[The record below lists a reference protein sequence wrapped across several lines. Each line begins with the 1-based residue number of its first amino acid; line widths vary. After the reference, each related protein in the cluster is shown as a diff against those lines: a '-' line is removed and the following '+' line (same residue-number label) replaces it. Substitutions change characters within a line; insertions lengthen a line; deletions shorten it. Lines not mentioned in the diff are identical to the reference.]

1 MNNEL
6 KHYGVLGMKWG
17 VRKDRKASSTKEK
30 KPITKKPKKTG
41 RDRVDN
47 YMKGRHY
54 VEQKFFEK
62 FTKDDLLFVR
72 DSAAYAS
79 AILWTAS
86 AIASGN
92 PFDSA
97 AALANLLSNIADPD

>member
-17 VRKDRKASSTKEK
+17 VRKDRSATSSK
-30 KPITKKPKKTG
+30 TKKTRKKKTA

-54 VEQKFFEK
+54 VEQKFFER
-62 FTKDDLLFVR
+62 FDKDDLMFIR

-79 AILWTAS
+79 AVLWTAS

>member
-6 KHYGVLGMKWG
+6 RHHGVKGMRWG
-17 VRKDRKASSTKEK
+17 IRKDRIASSS
-30 KPITKKPKKTG
+30 KPKKTRKRKTA

-54 VEQKFFEK
+54 VEAKFFEK
-62 FTKDDLLFVR
+62 FDKDDLMFIR

-79 AILWTAS
+79 AVLWTAS